1 MRGHIRRR
9 GKASWEL
16 KYDIANVREDGQRRT
31 QYRSFKGTK
40 AQAQSELAKLL
51 VAVDEGAHVE
61 ASKVSVGQHVLS
73 RLAQWKG
80 SGRISPK
87 TAERYEQL
95 IRAQLIPF
103 LGRVPLQRLKSR
115 DVEAC
120 HTTLMTKGRQ
130 DGAGGVSA
138 RTISHVHKILSKAL
152 KEGVRH
158 GMVVRNVATEEPP
171 PRVEAEKMKILSAAQ
186 IKELMAELAGQP
198 MYAPAVTAL
207 FTGVRRGEL
216 LALRW
221 DDVDLERKTMRVHAS
236 LEETK
241 AGLRFKGTKTKSG
254 ERELTL
260 PDIVISTLRDHRKA
274 QLELRMKLGLGKMP
288 ANALVFSTPE
298 GEPLQPNSFSFAWK
312 DVAIELNL
320 DVSFHALRHTHASQ
334 LIDAGID
341 VVTIAHRLGHASPTI
356 TLSVYAH
363 LFHRDDSK
371 AAAAINTYL
380 GS

>member
-9 GKASWEL
+9 GARSWEL
-16 KYDIANVREDGQRRT
+16 KYDIREDGRRRT
-31 QYRSFKGTK
+31 QYKTVRGTR
-40 AQAQSELAKLL
+40 AQAQAELARLL
-51 VAVDEGAHVE
+51 VAVDEGAHVD
-61 ASKVSVGQHVLS
+61 ANKITVGEHVLS

-95 IRAQLIPF
+95 IRAQLLPF
-103 LGRVPLQRLKSR
+103 LGRVPLQRLKAR
-115 DVEAC
+115 DIEAW
-120 HTTLMTKGRQ
+120 HTTLLTKGRQ

-138 RTISHVHKILSKAL
+138 RTVSHVHKILSKTLREA
-152 KEGVRH
+152 VRH
-158 GMVVRNVATEEPP
+158 GLVVKNVATEEPP
-171 PRVEAEKMKILSAAQ
+171 PRVEAERMKILTPGQ
-186 IKELMAELAGQP
+186 IRELIVQLAGRP

-207 FTGVRRGEL
+207 FTGARRGEL

-221 DDVDLERKTMRVHAS
+221 ADIDLERKTMRVRAS
-236 LEETK
+236 LEETR
-241 AGLRFKGTKTKSG
+241 AGVRFKGTKSG
-254 ERELTL
+254 EERQITL
-260 PDIVISTLRDHRKA
+260 PDIIVNTLRGHRKQ
-274 QLELRMKLGLGKMP
+274 QLELRMQLGLGKMP
-288 ANALVFSTPE
+288 ADALVFSTPE
-298 GEPLQPNSFSFAWK
+298 GEPLSPNSFSFAWK
-312 DVAIELNL
+312 DIAIELKL
-320 DVSFHALRHTHASQ
+320 GVSFHALRHTHASQ
-334 LIDAGID
+334 LIDAGVD